1 MQSPDR
7 AWELLESPN
16 NIRDH
21 AAIFHHGSS
30 GSYLFYSMLDGH
42 PEVIGLP
49 IINPPQHV
57 TKIIFWRMREL
68 LENSGDL
75 TFGKVADILG
85 ECFKSTELPWQD
97 RESEFRALVGWGLR
111 CLVEKNEDLTLGF
124 LFRLFVV
131 SVANLY
137 GLAIGSSNPVLVW
150 NEHNPGP
157 DALFN
162 VILLKEMLP
171 GIKLVTVVRYP
182 EKSADAHFDRYHR
195 YFLEGIKHRITFQ
208 YFDQR
213 TITRLFLDSF
223 VDNHILYGDNA
234 SVVRFEDIHNSTRAV
249 MAGVAQWLGLRWDD
263 CLLEST
269 SWRSPWVYEQR
280 FSGTRKV
287 LEAELELKHFD
298 RLDRARLRYFLG
310 PEYRRW
316 GYAESKGKSL
326 VPGSIWRGISGLIP
340 FRTHR
345 VRFRSFLQELRA
357 EKSHDEIKATQK
369 IPKWRRVFEE
379 LRLLWRS
386 HRRLQANLFAAHK
399 RHAASQN
406 KIAPVIYGEEAGY
419 HLEKLH
425 VVCDQTALPSDVPSP
440 PILAARNLA
449 DHRLLVK
456 YVTDNSWESRSIAF
470 PNARAEALDG
480 LLDTLLANCIQ
491 RLWGEA
497 CVFRRNMSVREI
509 PAIAV
514 YGGGDGSAAIIEMF
528 RRHLGISIHR
538 ILNDKEGFDKS
549 GRPILAYGD
558 VGSAE
563 KATWIVLIAND
574 YWKASVSNWEDVA
587 INLKHS
593 GFSNVYNASPL
604 MWGVLF

>member
-1 MQSPDR
+1 MQTPNR
-7 AWELLESPN
+7 AWELLENPD
-16 NIRDH
+16 NIRDNV
-21 AAIFHHGSS
+21 AIFHHGSS

-68 LENSGDL
+68 SENPGDL
-75 TFGKVADILG
+75 TLGKVTDVLS
-85 ECFKSTELPWQD
+85 ECFKSTELPWQG

-111 CLVEKNEDLTLGF
+111 CHVDKEENLTLGF

-137 GLAIGSSNPVLVW
+137 GHAIGSNNPVLVW

-162 VILLKEMLP
+162 IILLKAILP

-195 YFLEGIKHRITFQ
+195 YFVEGIKHRITFQ

-234 SVVRFEDIHNSTRAV
+234 VVVRFEDIHNSTRAV
-249 MAGVAQWLGLRWDD
+249 MAAVTKWLGLRWDN

-269 SWRSPWVYEQR
+269 SWRSPWVYEQK
-280 FSGTRKV
+280 FSGTRNV
-287 LEAELELKHFD
+287 LEAELKLKHFD
-298 RLDRARLRYFLG
+298 RFDRARLRYFLG

-316 GYAESKGKSL
+316 GYAKPNGESIIPISLWKGLS
-326 VPGSIWRGISGLIP
+326 RLIP

-357 EKSHDEIKATQK
+357 DKSDAGSRGVQK
-369 IPKWRRVFEE
+369 LLGWRRVFEE

-399 RHAASQN
+399 QHLGYPN
-406 KIAPVIYGEEAGY
+406 KIAPVIYGDEPGH
-419 HLEKLH
+419 HLETLR
-425 VVCDQTALPSDVPSP
+425 VVCEQTEPTNDGPSSCVVV
-440 PILAARNLA
+440 ARNLV
-449 DHRLLVK
+449 DHRSLVK
-456 YVTDNSWESRSIAF
+456 YVTDTSWEAQSISF
-470 PNARAEALDG
+470 PGALVETLDG
-480 LLDTLLANCIQ
+480 LLDTLIADCIQ
-491 RLWGEA
+491 RLRGEI
-497 CVFRRNMSVREI
+497 CIFRRNMSVNEI
-509 PAIAV
+509 PVIAV

-528 RRHLGISIHR
+528 RHHLGISIQKV
-538 ILNDKEGFDKS
+538 LDKHDGIDKS
-549 GRPILAYGD
+549 GRPIVAYD
-558 VGSAE
+558 NVGPVE
-563 KATWIVLIAND
+563 KATWIVLIATD

-587 INLKHS
+587 INLKRS
-593 GFSNVYNASPL
+593 GFRNVYNASPL